1 MKNHNLYQYCLQ
13 LGDTSFI
20 LSHRIAEYC
29 SKAPHLEEDLA
40 ITNVGLDLLGQA
52 ESFLKYAAEIKG
64 DGTSEDDLAFKR
76 KEKDFRSI
84 HLCEVPNSDFAFI
97 LVRQFLMDVYNN
109 LLFNAL
115 SESKDIIINGISKKS
130 IKEIRYHVQRSKD
143 WMIRLGQGTE
153 ESNKKIQ
160 YALDELWMYTN
171 ELFYD
176 SSVETELEKEGVA
189 VLSSSLESEWRKK
202 TKEIILEAGLVVPE
216 NQPHSMQYG
225 KDGVHTEY
233 LGYLLAE
240 MQHLPLL
247 YPDAKW

>member
-1 MKNHNLYQYCLQ
+1 MKNLNLYQYCLQ

-52 ESFLKYAAEIKG
+52 ESLLKYAAETKG
-64 DGTSEDDLAFKR
+64 DGTTEDDLVFKR

-84 HLCEVPNSDFAFI
+84 HLSEIPNFDFAFI
-97 LVRQFLMDVYNN
+97 LARQFLMDVYNN
-109 LLFNAL
+109 LLFSKL
-115 SESKDIIINGISKKS
+115 SESKDDIINGISKKS
-130 IKEIRYHVQRSKD
+130 IKEIRYHFQRSKN
-143 WMIRLGQGTE
+143 WVIRLGQGTE
-153 ESNKKIQ
+153 ESNQRIQ
-160 YALDELWMYTN
+160 YAFDELWMYTN
-171 ELFYD
+171 ELFYN
-176 SSVETELEKEGVA
+176 SSVEIELEKEGIA
-189 VLSSSLESEWRKK
+189 VLSSSLENEWRKK
-202 TKEIILEAGLVVPE
+202 TNEVIVEAGLVVPE
-216 NQPHSMQYG
+216 NQPHSIQYG

-233 LGYLLAE
+233 LGFLLAE

>member
-13 LGDTSFI
+13 LADTSFI

-52 ESFLKYAAEIKG
+52 ESLLKYAAKIKG
-64 DGTSEDDLAFKR
+64 DGTTEDDLVFKR

-84 HLCEVPNSDFAFI
+84 HLSEIPNFDFAFI
-97 LVRQFLMDVYNN
+97 LARQFLMDVYNN
-109 LLFNAL
+109 LLFSKL
-115 SESKDIIINGISKKS
+115 SESKDDIINGISKKS
-130 IKEIRYHVQRSKD
+130 IKEIRYHFQRSKN
-143 WMIRLGQGTE
+143 WMIRLGQGTD
-153 ESNKKIQ
+153 ESNQRVQ

-171 ELFYD
+171 ELFYN
-176 SSVETELEKEGVA
+176 SSAEIELEKEGIA
-189 VLSSSLESEWRKK
+189 VLSSSLENEWRKK
-202 TKEIILEAGLVVPE
+202 TNEVIVEAGLVVPE

-233 LGYLLAE
+233 LGFLLAE

>member
-52 ESFLKYAAEIKG
+52 ESLLKYAAEIKG
-64 DGTSEDDLAFKR
+64 DGTTEDDLVFKR

-84 HLCEVPNSDFAFI
+84 HLTEIPNFDFAFI
-97 LVRQFLMDVYNN
+97 LARQFLMDVYNN
-109 LLFNAL
+109 LLFSKL
-115 SESKDIIINGISKKS
+115 SESEDAIINGISKKS
-130 IKEIRYHVQRSKD
+130 IKEIRYHFQRSEN

-153 ESNKKIQ
+153 ESNQRIQ
-160 YALDELWMYTN
+160 HALDDLWMYTN
-171 ELFYD
+171 ELFYN
-176 SSVETELEKEGVA
+176 SSAEIELEKEGIA
-189 VLSSSLESEWRKK
+189 VLSSSLENEWRKK
-202 TKEIILEAGLVVPE
+202 TNEVIVEAGLVVPE

-225 KDGVHTEY
+225 KDGIHTEY
-233 LGYLLAE
+233 LGFLLAE